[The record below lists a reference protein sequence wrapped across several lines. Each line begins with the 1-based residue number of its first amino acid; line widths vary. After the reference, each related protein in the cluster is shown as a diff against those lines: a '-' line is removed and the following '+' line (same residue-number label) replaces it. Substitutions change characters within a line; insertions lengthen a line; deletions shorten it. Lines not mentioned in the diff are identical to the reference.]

1 MGITMKYINVVVAF
15 LTVFSSNALAESSF
29 NQHSS
34 FVFFERLLWIA
45 PLVIVAAFAFYWL
58 GGKGQSGLDA

>member
-1 MGITMKYINVVVAF
+1 MKYINVVIAF
-15 LTVFSSNALAESSF
+15 LTGFSSSAFAASSF

-34 FVFFERLLWIA
+34 FMFFERLLWIA
-45 PLVIVAAFAFYWL
+45 PLVIIAAFAFYWL